1 MSRIEGSRYS
11 ATKNGFRR
19 GAAARKSDASTLAL
33 PRGQGEHPAMASDQG
48 NLDAALIKGVED
60 IAPNDPQRDHKV
72 RRYIV
77 EHFLRKGLGVEQS
90 GSTAFGSLVEETM
103 ARMDADE
110 GLRQDMAR
118 AVALLLA
125 SSAMTTVEKAGDR

>member
-11 ATKNGFRR
+11 ANKNSFKR
-19 GAAARKSDASTLAL
+19 GTGARKSGPSMLAP
-33 PRGQGEHPAMASDQG
+33 PRGQGEHQALASEQG
-48 NLDAALIKGVED
+48 KLDAALAKAVED

-125 SSAMTTVEKAGDR
+125 SSAMTTPDTAGDR